1 VAQVN
6 SRALRSS
13 HIAIASYLAIAIV
26 WSWPLPIH
34 LADRFTHDPG
44 DPLLNTYLIWWN
56 AQAVP
61 LTAAYWS
68 PPFYWP
74 LRNTLALSEHLAGLW
89 PITTPLQLLGA
100 SPLFAYN
107 LVILASTWWTGLA
120 THALTKRLT
129 ASTLAAYCAGIAFAF
144 APYRTSQLAHIQLY
158 ACWWIPVMLLALHAY
173 YEERRVRW
181 LVLLCVAYLLQGLT
195 NGYYLLFL
203 PVLVGAWILWF
214 TTIGAPPAVASA
226 KVGWPAVASA
236 KVGAAW
242 RVLLTLAVSL
252 GLTLPFLLQYYVV
265 HRDQGLSRN
274 LGEMAAYSARPES
287 LLSAT
292 PILRFWNTRPPHTT
306 EQYLFPGLTALALV
320 VAGVVL
326 ARKDGRYRFY
336 TLAAI
341 LMALLSAG
349 PAASLFSIETLWHP
363 YTFLTALPGFSGLRV
378 PTRFFMLAVL
388 CLAVA
393 AGLSFAAIE
402 RRFPRRRAWLAV
414 IVFAGLA
421 VDGAIA
427 GMPLGVP
434 PSQLVVPEA
443 GARVLALP
451 FEEGRVSVYAMYQS
465 MAHRRPVVNGY
476 SGYVTSHADVIEWA
490 LRRRDPTVLTELRRG
505 HPLYVLVA
513 FTDQA
518 AQWTEFMDQQ
528 PDATMLGIEGG
539 GRLYRMPPT
548 AYPREV
554 RAGNPIAD
562 AAVTIEGDWLMAD
575 VRQPRTVRSIELR
588 THGKLLRLP
597 RDLRIE
603 TSVDGTQ
610 WELAFEERPGGL
622 ALVGALLLPRVIPL
636 RVDLKDATARYV
648 RVNVAA
654 FGTAAMFIYGS

>member
-1 VAQVN
+1 M
-6 SRALRSS
+6 
-13 HIAIASYLAIAIV
+13 YLAIAIV

-34 LADRFTHDPG
+34 LANRFTPDPG
-44 DPLLNTYLIWWN
+44 DPLLNTYLVWWN

-74 LRNTLALSEHLAGLW
+74 MRGTMTLSENLAGLW

-107 LVILASTWWTGLA
+107 FVILVSPWWTGLA

-129 ASTLAAYCAGIAFAF
+129 ASTLAAYCAGIAFAY

-173 YEERRVRW
+173 YEERRTRW

-195 NGYYLLFL
+195 NGYFLLFL
-203 PVLVGAWILWF
+203 PILAGAWIIWF
-214 TTIGAPPAVASA
+214 TRRPHMS
-226 KVGWPAVASA
+226 
-236 KVGAAW
+236 AAW

-252 GLTLPFLLQYYVV
+252 VLTLPFLLEYYRV
-265 HRDQGLSRN
+265 HQAQGLSRN
-274 LGEMAAYSARPES
+274 IQEMAGYSARPES
-287 LLSAT
+287 FLSAT
-292 PILRFWNTRPPHTT
+292 PFLRFWNTRPPPTT

-320 VAGVVL
+320 IAGLIV

-336 TLAAI
+336 ALATV
-341 LMALLSAG
+341 LMVLLSAG
-349 PAASLFSIETLWHP
+349 PASSLLSIEALWHP
-363 YTFLTALPGFSGLRV
+363 YTWLATLPGFGGLRV
-378 PTRFFMLAVL
+378 PTRFYMLAVL
-388 CLAVA
+388 CLAIA

-402 RRFPRRRAWLAV
+402 RRLPRGRAWLAV

-434 PSQLVVPEA
+434 PSKLEIREP
-443 GARVLALP
+443 GGRVLALP
-451 FEEGRVSVYAMYQS
+451 FEDERVSVYAMYQS

-476 SGYVTSHADVIEWA
+476 SGYVTSHAEVIGWA
-490 LRRRDPTVLTELRRG
+490 LRRRDSTVLTELRRG
-505 HPLYVLVA
+505 QPLYVIVA

-518 AQWTEFMDQQ
+518 TEWAGFMDQQ
-528 PDATMLGIEGG
+528 ADATMIGIEGG
-539 GRLYRMPPT
+539 GRLYRMPAV
-548 AYPREV
+548 AYAREV
-554 RAGNPIAD
+554 RAGPPIAA
-562 AAVTIEGDWLMAD
+562 AAVAVAGDWLVAD
-575 VRQPRTVRSIELR
+575 AQQPLGIRGVELR

-603 TSVDGTQ
+603 TSVDGMR
-610 WELAFEERPGGL
+610 WETAFDDRPGGL
-622 ALVGALLLPRVIPL
+622 ALIGALQVPRVIPL
-636 RVDLKDATARYV
+636 RVDLKDVTARYV
-648 RVNVAA
+648 RVNVPA
-654 FGTAAMFIYGS
+654 FGAHAMTVLGTD

>member
-1 VAQVN
+1 MKIEDWR
-6 SRALRSS
+6 SRVLIPAAAYL
-13 HIAIASYLAIAIV
+13 ALAIA

-34 LADRFTHDPG
+34 LANRFTHDPG

-61 LTAAYWS
+61 LTAAYWN

-74 LRNTLALSEHLAGLW
+74 LRGTMALSEHLAGLW

-107 LVILASTWWTGLA
+107 FVILASTWWTGLA

-129 ASTLAAYCAGIAFAF
+129 ASTLAAYCAGIAFAL

-173 YEERRVRW
+173 YEERRARW
-181 LVLLCVAYLLQGLT
+181 LVLLGMAYLLQGLT

-203 PVLVGAWILWF
+203 PVLVGAWLLWF
-214 TTIGAPPAVASA
+214 TPAFADA
-226 KVGWPAVASA
+226 TAGRRRTQL
-236 KVGAAW
+236 AAAG
-242 RVLLTLAVSL
+242 RVVLTLAVSL
-252 GLTLPFLLQYYVV
+252 GLSLPFLLQYFVV

-274 LGEMAAYSARPES
+274 IGEMTAYSARPES
-287 LLSAT
+287 FLSAT
-292 PILRFWNTRPPHTT
+292 PLLRFWNTRPPLTT

-336 TLAAI
+336 VLAAI
-341 LMALLSAG
+341 LMTLLSAG
-349 PAASLFSIETLWHP
+349 PAASLLSIETLWHP

-402 RRFPRRRAWLAV
+402 RRFPRHRAWLAV

-434 PSQLVVPEA
+434 PSQLAIPESA
-443 GARVLALP
+443 ARVLALP

-465 MAHRRPVVNGY
+465 MTHRRPVVNGY

-513 FTDQA
+513 FTDEA

-554 RAGNPIAD
+554 RAGQPIAD
-562 AAVTIEGDWLMAD
+562 AAVTVGGDWLLAD
-575 VRQPRTVRSIELR
+575 VRQPRTVRSVELR

-603 TSVDGTQ
+603 TSVDGTK
-610 WELAFEERPGGL
+610 WELAFEDRPGGL
-622 ALVGALLLPRVIPL
+622 ALIGALELPRVIPL
-636 RVDLKDATARYV
+636 RVDLKDVTARYV
-648 RVNVAA
+648 RVNVPA
-654 FGTAAMFIYGS
+654 FGTRALTIVGVSNP